1 MQYLN
6 IRDDLRPERK
16 DSGVEALVDIKPDL
30 GGLSVGAAWGAK
42 TLRKDALRLYR
53 RGRRQ
58 SGCQGCDILP
68 PGLWQ
73 RADSPADCQNEISP
87 RALDQVLTYWTWRE
101 PQAFPFIS
109 VSSLVY
115 KNTASVW
122 SGEMAQ

>member
-1 MQYLN
+1 M
-6 IRDDLRPERK
+6 
-16 DSGVEALVDIKPDL
+16 EALVYIKPDL

-42 TLRKDALRLYR
+42 ALWKDAPYLYR

-58 SGCQGCDILP
+58 SGCQGCDILH

-73 RADSPADCQNEISP
+73 KADSPADYQSEISP
-87 RALDQVLTYWTWRE
+87 RTLDQVLTYWTWHE
-101 PQAFPFIS
+101 PQAFPFFS